1 MSKHSFLDRSLFSV
15 QTSTHSIHLSK
26 IFLPMYLETF
36 FNCTLG
42 TINTAIIS
50 RVSETAVGA
59 IGASNQLIVMYT
71 SLLSVIVMG
80 ATAVVSNYLGGSRLK
95 EAHSASA
102 VAIVFASVVSALFG
116 LILALLRQPILVLM
130 HIDESLLHLSM
141 TYYGL
146 RTLFLVIP
154 TVTSVLNALMHCH
167 GITRPAV
174 YSGLISNIVNLTG
187 SFLSVTLL
195 RKNMQAVI
203 CGISI
208 SCIFGQVGA
217 LLCSFLLFRRH
228 KITASFPN
236 SLKIWLHHISTM
248 LKIGVP
254 GGMSTMGF
262 TISQT
267 VSTSFIGSLGPVF
280 LSAKVYFSTVT
291 FYCCMFSSSLGNAN
305 SVLVGYLC
313 GSRNYSRAIAL
324 CAQLTRITSASN
336 LLLSCLLLLFRRPIL
351 ALFTTQEEILSMAL
365 IVFSIDILVEQA
377 RAVSQIYEYA
387 LRSTGDTFFSMV
399 GILAS
404 CWINGVGVAYLLG
417 IRLGL
422 GLPGIWIGF
431 ALDETCRA
439 LVTYGRW
446 RSGKWIEKNQLI

>member
-1 MSKHSFLDRSLFSV
+1 
-15 QTSTHSIHLSK
+15 
-26 IFLPMYLETF
+26 
-36 FNCTLG
+36 
-42 TINTAIIS
+42 
-50 RVSETAVGA
+50 
-59 IGASNQLIVMYT
+59 
-71 SLLSVIVMG
+71 
-80 ATAVVSNYLGGSRLK
+80 
-95 EAHSASA
+95 
-102 VAIVFASVVSALFG
+102 
-116 LILALLRQPILVLM
+116 
-130 HIDESLLHLSM
+130 
-141 TYYGL
+141 
-146 RTLFLVIP
+146 
-154 TVTSVLNALMHCH
+154 
-167 GITRPAV
+167 
-174 YSGLISNIVNLTG
+174 
-187 SFLSVTLL
+187 
-195 RKNMQAVI
+195 
-203 CGISI
+203 
-208 SCIFGQVGA
+208 
-217 LLCSFLLFRRH
+217 
-228 KITASFPN
+228 
-236 SLKIWLHHISTM
+236 
-248 LKIGVP
+248 
-254 GGMSTMGF
+254 MGF

-324 CAQLTRITSASN
+324 CKQLTRITSASN

-417 IRLGL
+417 IRLGF
-422 GLPGIWIGF
+422 GLPGIWVGF

-446 RSGKWIEKNQLI
+446 RSGRWIKKNQLI